1 MTVTASPVWAILPIK
16 SLDGAKQRLRN
27 ILSPN
32 ERKELMLNSAR
43 DVLTALTRSSRLS
56 GILLV
61 SKDKNAVALGNEFGV
76 RILKVGSDNG
86 QSEAIEQAATFLR
99 EHGVTSTLTIPGDA
113 PLLLAEDVDIVCDTL
128 KKGPAITI
136 VSNVDGTG
144 SNCIGAS
151 PSNSIPYQF
160 GTNSFTKH
168 VASAYELGI
177 EPKIL
182 SLPRLELDIDT
193 VSDVSRLMKLAS
205 RTRTQKFI
213 AKSGI
218 VERYFATTPK
228 PLPGNNLI
236 TGNEVMSR

>member
-61 SKDKNAVALGNEFGV
+61 SKDQDAVALGNEFGV

-86 QSEAIEQAATFLR
+86 QSEAIDQASTFLR
-99 EHGVTSTLTIPGDA
+99 GDGVTSTLTIPGDT
-113 PLLLAEDVDIVCDTL
+113 PLLLAEDVNIICDTL
-128 KKGPAITI
+128 IKEPAITV
-136 VSNVDGTG
+136 VSNADGTG

-151 PSNSIPYQF
+151 PSDLIPYQF
-160 GTNSFTKH
+160 GVNSFSKH
-168 VASAYELGI
+168 VTSAYEFGI

-193 VSDVSRLMKLAS
+193 VSDISRLMEFAI
-205 RTRTQKFI
+205 RTRTQEFI

-228 PLPGNNLI
+228 PLPNNNLI
-236 TGNEVMSR
+236 TGSEIVNR